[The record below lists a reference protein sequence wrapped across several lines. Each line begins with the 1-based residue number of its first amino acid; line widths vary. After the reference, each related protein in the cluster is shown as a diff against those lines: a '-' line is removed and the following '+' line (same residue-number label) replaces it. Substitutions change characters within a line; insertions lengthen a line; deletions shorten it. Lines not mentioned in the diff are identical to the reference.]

1 MNYFIKDFN
10 FKSEFLRNIF
20 TLLSGSTIAQIITF
34 LAIPVLTRIYT
45 PQDFGFFA
53 IYFSLATIVSTISTG
68 RYELAIMLPRHK
80 KDALAILKGTTRIVF
95 VISFLC
101 FIAITIIKNSENIF
115 IKFINP
121 NYFYFLP
128 LSVLLM
134 GIIKIYSQWYA
145 RQKDFK
151 LIAVTGIAQ
160 SGSTSGSNILFGLFH
175 YIQSTGLFIGHIIGQ
190 FFQLI
195 IFYFRFQK
203 NEKSEFKEIKKTDIK
218 IQLKE
223 NKNFPYYSAPMG
235 LLNSISVD
243 ILIYVLNIFYSTTM
257 VGLYTNASK
266 VVNYPLNLITQ
277 SFTSVFYQKINETE
291 KKVKLY
297 LMSFFIN
304 LILAIIAMI
313 PIILCGEEL
322 FAFVL
327 GEEWRMAGSI
337 AKYLAPLTIT
347 SFAMRNVSNVFSLT
361 RRNGILLIWQ
371 IIYLIVILS
380 VLFFTKTEKF
390 EILLLGVSLFGSVLY
405 LVLAFIGYRIM
416 KNEYEKAD

>member
-1 MNYFIKDFN
+1 
-10 FKSEFLRNIF
+10 
-20 TLLSGSTIAQIITF
+20 
-34 LAIPVLTRIYT
+34 
-45 PQDFGFFA
+45 
-53 IYFSLATIVSTISTG
+53 
-68 RYELAIMLPRHK
+68 
-80 KDALAILKGTTRIVF
+80 
-95 VISFLC
+95 
-101 FIAITIIKNSENIF
+101 
-115 IKFINP
+115 
-121 NYFYFLP
+121 
-128 LSVLLM
+128 
-134 GIIKIYSQWYA
+134 
-145 RQKDFK
+145 
-151 LIAVTGIAQ
+151 
-160 SGSTSGSNILFGLFH
+160 
-175 YIQSTGLFIGHIIGQ
+175 
-190 FFQLI
+190 
-195 IFYFRFQK
+195 
-203 NEKSEFKEIKKTDIK
+203 
-218 IQLKE
+218 
-223 NKNFPYYSAPMG
+223 MG

>member
-1 MNYFIKDFN
+1 MNYSIKNIN
-10 FKSEFLRNIF
+10 FKSEFLKNIF

-53 IYFSLATIVSTISTG
+53 IYFSIATIISTISTG
-68 RYELAIMLPRHK
+68 RYELAIMLPKHK
-80 KDALAILKGTTRIVF
+80 KDALSIIKGTFRIVF
-95 VISFLC
+95 IISILSFVL
-101 FIAITIIKNSENIF
+101 IAVLKNSDTIFTKF
-115 IKFINP
+115 IKP
-121 NYFYFLP
+121 TYFYFLP
-128 LSVLLM
+128 LSVLFM
-134 GIIKIYSQWYA
+134 GLIKVYTQWYS
-145 RQKDFK
+145 RQKEFK
-151 LIAVTGIAQ
+151 LIAVSGIVQ
-160 SGSTSGSNILFGLFH
+160 SGSTSGLNIISGLYF
-175 YIQSTGLFIGHIIGQ
+175 YLQSTGLFIGHIIGQ

-203 NEKSEFKEIKKTDIK
+203 NEKAEFKEIKKADIK

-277 SFTSVFYQKINETE
+277 SFTSVFYQKITETD

-297 LMSFFIN
+297 LLSFFIN

-313 PIILCGEEL
+313 PIIFWGEEL
-322 FAFVL
+322 FMFVL
-327 GEEWRMAGSI
+327 GDDWKLAGSI

-380 VLFFTKTEKF
+380 VLFISKTEEF
-390 EILLLGVSLFGSVLY
+390 EFLLMSVSITGSVLY
-405 LVLAFIGYRIM
+405 CALAFIGYRVMI
-416 KNEYEKAD
+416 KEYEKAN